1 MQMSQGLA
9 DRPLSPVPAG
19 HNRLLTSLPG
29 PEFSLLAPHL
39 TERTFARGAVL
50 QEAGTT
56 VEHVYF
62 PHSGLISLLLPMAG
76 GQSVELAL
84 IGREGAI
91 GLSAAMGSPVA
102 LNTAVYA
109 SAGTAARIPARRLAA
124 LAEGSAT
131 LRALIVGYND
141 IMLGQIQQMAACNA
155 LHDVEARLCRWL
167 MQAVDRI
174 GTREIMITQEQLSDL
189 LCVRRTTVT
198 LVCRGLQMAG
208 IIHIR
213 RGRVEISDIAALE
226 RKACSCYRATQALTD
241 EFIARLDHAAP

>member
-1 MQMSQGLA
+1 MSQDLV
-9 DRPLSPVPAG
+9 DRLLSPVAAG
-19 HNRLLTSLPG
+19 RNCLLTSLPS

-39 TERTFARGAVL
+39 SERTFVRGGML

-56 VEHVYF
+56 VDHVYF
-62 PHSGLISLLLPMAG
+62 PHSGLISLLLPMAA

-84 IGREGAI
+84 IGCEGAI

-109 SAGTAARIPARRLAA
+109 SAGTAARISVRRLAG

-141 IMLGQIQQMAACNA
+141 IMLAHVQQMAACNA

-167 MQAVDRI
+167 MQASDRI

-226 RKACSCYRATQALTD
+226 QKACSCYGATRALTD
-241 EFIARLDHAAP
+241 ELIERLDHAAP